1 MNSCHFCLGLQLI
14 RYCWILVVLHKMVL
28 KFRFSEKATKN
39 WSYLPLCFEKSNYT
53 QYGFIRMIQLTLI
66 PPLMVTNL
74 NVLVSENSARGIC
87 VVLGLNLIYRNS
99 KLHLINLQRAVKPI
113 GILPPHWLQKQNLW
127 INSQTN
133 MKRHICNQDP
143 I

>member
-14 RYCWILVVLHKMVL
+14 RYCWILVVLHKVVPVL
-28 KFRFSEKATKN
+28 TQPCADSCVVIVSRLMLAVIFSITPILYQ
-39 WSYLPLCFEKSNYT
+39 SSSVCYTHSQMQKS
-53 QYGFIRMIQLTLI
+53 
-66 PPLMVTNL
+66 V
-74 NVLVSENSARGIC
+74 VLV
-87 VVLGLNLIYRNS
+87 LGVWLNLIYRNS

-133 MKRHICNQDP
+133 MKRHICNLDA
-143 I
+143 IKN